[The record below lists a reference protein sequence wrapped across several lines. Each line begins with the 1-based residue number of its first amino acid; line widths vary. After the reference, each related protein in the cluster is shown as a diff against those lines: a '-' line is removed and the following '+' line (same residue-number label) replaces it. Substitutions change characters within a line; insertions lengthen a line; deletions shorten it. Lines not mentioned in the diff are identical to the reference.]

1 LPKTATHEEWR
12 YINTCEMRAVMTQ
25 ARTDTADNYRA
36 AQTHPGIGK
45 PRQLNKTELKVIR
58 EIEHGANARLIDP
71 IKKTD
76 CAMYNA
82 CLSQAISGRWEGF
95 SCASCPSYAMSSR
108 FQLELEHL
116 ALRAMDEAS
125 RIVEQHG
132 NLLRVRGVRPGADA
146 RRTIKPRP
154 ESVNTCAA
162 D

>member
-1 LPKTATHEEWR
+1 
-12 YINTCEMRAVMTQ
+12 MTQ
-25 ARTDTADNYRA
+25 ARIDIAHDHGAT
-36 AQTHPGIGK
+36 QTHPGAGN
-45 PRQLNKTELKVIR
+45 PRQLNKSEMKVIR
-58 EIEHGANARLIDP
+58 RIEHGANARLIDP

-146 RRTIKPRP
+146 RRTIRPKP
-154 ESVNTCAA
+154 ESANACAS